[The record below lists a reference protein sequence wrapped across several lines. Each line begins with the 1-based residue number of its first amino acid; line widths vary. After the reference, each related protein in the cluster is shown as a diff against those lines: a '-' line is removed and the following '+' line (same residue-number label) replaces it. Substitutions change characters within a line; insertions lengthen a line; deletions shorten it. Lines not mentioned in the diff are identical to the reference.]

1 MGLGKQVAPKN
12 VGSCHRL
19 GMKRKK
25 KMGRRG
31 ERKE

>member
-1 MGLGKQVAPKN
+1 MGLGKQVAQKN
-12 VGSCHRL
+12 VGPCHRL
-19 GMKRKK
+19 ARKRKK